1 MISVFLCNLG
11 DLLGDWDL
19 IGIALLFLGE
29 EAWFSL
35 ILLKAEGEGKLV
47 SLERLI
53 ELSLP
58 MDLALEKP
66 LELLVL
72 LPRPF
77 FTSLRGAGAPDLSFS
92 SIDLCPGGAGIL
104 DPTFVLG
111 ALGIAEAPLA
121 GLGGTEGILGYFQI
135 LLGFYRYF

>member
-1 MISVFLCNLG
+1 M
-11 DLLGDWDL
+11 
-19 IGIALLFLGE
+19 
-29 EAWFSL
+29 
-35 ILLKAEGEGKLV
+35 V

-58 MDLALEKP
+58 MDLALENP

-77 FTSLRGAGAPDLSFS
+77 LTSLRGAGAPERNLS

-104 DPTFVLG
+104 DNPGLFLWIGLG
-111 ALGIAEAPLA
+111 MAEAPLA
-121 GLGGTEGILGYFQI
+121 GLAGTEGILGVEDLSCKIIFCCCLNRLSWKNSPKMAFKCPSLMSKAWI
-135 LLGFYRYF
+135 SCTATPFLAKNRGD